1 MKIKYVKSFYHY
13 LGVNLIYTV
22 VLSIFVSFFDSI
34 GIGFFIGLAQFV
46 FTTDTAGFNADNNA
60 IFKALTSLGVESS
73 SVRQVLFIGIIAFTI
88 KSILYYLQQILN
100 AKNTANLVH
109 KQRQALV
116 NSLEYLSY
124 PAFIKHDFGH
134 IQNVSTTEIT
144 RFNYAVFSFLNGV
157 QYLIMAFV
165 YLCISFL
172 LNYQISIIILFVTL
186 LFYISYSPL
195 KKYLSHL
202 SGQFTQANNSYNSL
216 LFQILNNFKY
226 IKSTFAFPFF
236 SKRINT
242 HISNAEKA
250 NYNTLRAS
258 AITETMRE
266 PILLILLCII
276 LAIYYSINHTIS
288 IFALFSLAL
297 FYRTLNYII
306 LTQNN
311 FQRFNSYEASLD
323 NILNLLDDF
332 NVNKEPPFSGKPFS
346 FTNKI
351 SLENISLSMNSSSI
365 LKGISIEI
373 PKNMTIGVVGISG
386 AGKTSLVNVIS
397 GLIPPSSGKILFDDL
412 DSSEIDLSDLRRH
425 IGYVS
430 QDPVVF
436 NDSLY
441 NNVTLWSEKNQE
453 NKIRFDKII
462 QTTYLE
468 ELLSNYSNNED
479 TLLGEK
485 GIILSGGQKQRVA
498 IAREL
503 FKSPDI
509 IIMDEATSS
518 LDTLTENQIR
528 ENLDELQGSYTL
540 IIIAHRLN
548 TIRNADIIYVLEN
561 GMVVA
566 SGNYDRLIK
575 ESSAFQKLIQQQR
588 DY

>member
-60 IFKALTSLGVESS
+60 IFKALSSLGMESS
-73 SVRQVLFIGIIAFTI
+73 SVRQVLLIGIIAFTI
-88 KSILYYLQQILN
+88 KSILYYLQQVLN

-172 LNYQISIIILFVTL
+172 LNYQISIIILIVTF
-186 LFYISYSPL
+186 LFYFSYSPL
-195 KKYLSHL
+195 KKHLSLL

-216 LFQILNNFKY
+216 LIQILNNFKY

-288 IFALFSLAL
+288 IFALFSL
-297 FYRTLNYII
+297 
-306 LTQNN
+306 QNN

-332 NVNKEPPFSGKPFS
+332 NANKEPPFSGKPFS

-351 SLENISLSMNSSSI
+351 SLENIYLSMNSSSI

-412 DSSEIDLSDLRRH
+412 DSSEMDLSDLRRH

-441 NNVTLWSEKNQE
+441 NNVTLWSEKNPE

-518 LDTLTENQIR
+518 K
-528 ENLDELQGSYTL
+528 
-540 IIIAHRLN
+540 
-548 TIRNADIIYVLEN
+548 
-561 GMVVA
+561 
-566 SGNYDRLIK
+566 SG
-575 ESSAFQKLIQQQR
+575 
-588 DY
+588 